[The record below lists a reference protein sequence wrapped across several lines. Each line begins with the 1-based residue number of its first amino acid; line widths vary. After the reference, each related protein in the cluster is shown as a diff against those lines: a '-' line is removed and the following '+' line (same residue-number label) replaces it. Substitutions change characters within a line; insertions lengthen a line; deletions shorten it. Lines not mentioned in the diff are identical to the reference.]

1 MNMKRR
7 DFIKIFPVLAT
18 LAFAPKLLLPCFAQ
32 PSTEAD
38 NDLAPKDTVLVHGSN
53 FHAVYMNDQLRER
66 FYLFLK
72 NVYSIYPDKKFH
84 ALIHEITQSRESDE
98 EVYKEIQSR
107 LPEITP
113 FLPLLRYSLPSLSK
127 QKDEMAR
134 QVALLMADKKTVV
147 NYVEIGTPG
156 RYVHGLEK
164 NIQVQGETYIL
175 NTQRPS
181 YSAGDIAE
189 RGQIT
194 RVGQFVDMKNYD
206 PVDSRKIPS
215 GKIELVSNF
224 IGFHHAP
231 PEKRNEFIKSVSTLL
246 PSGGRLILRDHDVD
260 GGDMA
265 HMVALAH
272 DVFNAGLSVPW
283 EINAAEIRNFT
294 SIPEIEKNL
303 NKYGLER
310 QGNLVLQEGDP
321 TRNALMVFIKT

>member
-1 MNMKRR
+1 MLERR
-7 DFIKIFPVLAT
+7 DFLKIFPVLAA

-32 PSTEAD
+32 PMPGTSGDPMTMD
-38 NDLAPKDTVLVHGSN
+38 NDLVHGAN
-53 FHAVYMNDQLRER
+53 FRTVYMNDQLRER

-84 ALIHEITQSRESDE
+84 ALIHEVTQSREDDE
-98 EVYKEIQSR
+98 AIYKEIQSR

-113 FLPLLRYSLPSLSK
+113 FLSLLRYSLPSLSK

-134 QVALLMADKKTVV
+134 QAALLMADKKAIV

-156 RYVHGLEK
+156 RYVQGIEK
-164 NIQVQGETYIL
+164 HIKVQGETYIL
-175 NTQRPS
+175 NTQKPS

-189 RGQIT
+189 RGQIA
-194 RVGQFVDMKNYD
+194 RIGQFVDMKNYD
-206 PVDSRKIPS
+206 PVEAKKIPP

-231 PEKRNEFIKSVSTLL
+231 PEKRNEFIKSVSAML
-246 PSGGRLILRDHDVD
+246 PAGGRLLLRDHDVD
-260 GGDMA
+260 GGEMA
-265 HMVALAH
+265 HIVALAH
-272 DVFNAGLSVPW
+272 DVFNAGLNVPW